1 MISCLWN
8 YYRDEVNDDANE
20 NIAVCI
26 KINDSKTIT
35 TKSFKYKK
43 KIIRKRPNDNNIL
56 HAEVVAPLKY
66 LNNFWRFLGLPL
78 VNCEIELDLPWSKKC
93 LISEIS
99 IKPIIAGKPRANIP
113 ILAVAARQTTGATF
127 QINNNKIYIPVV
139 TFSINDNIKLLENIK
154 QGFKRTISSNK
165 YGSEVTTQTKKNNLD
180 YLIDPTFRQINVL
193 SFKNG
198 NDDPRRHYF
207 DQHYMPLVEIKDF
220 NALINNK
227 PFIWSLSKKTRR
239 VRKT

>member
-26 KINDSKTIT
+26 KINDSKTVT

-66 LNNFWRFLGLPL
+66 LSNFWRFLGLPL
-78 VNCEIELDLPWSKKC
+78 ANCEIELDLPWSKKC

-127 QINNNKIYIPVV
+127 QINNATIYIPVF

-154 QGFKRTISSNK
+154 QGFRRTISSNK

-198 NDDPRRHYF
+198 NDDPRRHCF

-227 PFIWSLSKKTRR
+227 PFI
-239 VRKT
+239 